1 MFFSRKDKSAVPADY
16 DMLTLQQQALLG
28 SPDATMLVVDG
39 LIVFANAAA
48 ARLVGYRS
56 ESDLKGIKF
65 ADLLAS
71 QQEGGTERSGFAA
84 DLIARYTSKG
94 HDRGNCILQR
104 LDGTQVTTRF
114 LAVRAPHQTKRVGL
128 FTLEDITQAQA
139 DKQKTEAASRALAQD
154 GTVGLVAQ
162 RLSEASKA
170 LALESNAVAAGSDK
184 ANGELERARQNAASA
199 AENAR
204 SIAHSGETLA
214 ATVANI
220 ATRLSANERLTGD
233 AVREAEQVSSIVST
247 LSEAAGKIDDVVQL
261 INNIA
266 GQTNLL
272 ALNAT
277 IEAARAG
284 EAGRGFAVVAS
295 EVKALANQTAKATED
310 IQNQISNVQ
319 SASRSSVQA
328 IGRISEIIGSI
339 SRDSHEI
346 SDAVNEQ
353 GAATS
358 SIVSG
363 IHRTLEEAQSLASS
377 LAAIGSTVGSNQQS
391 ARRLHEQT
399 SDLKLH
405 ADKLTEEVRGFG
417 AVAQARR

>member
-1 MFFSRKDKSAVPADY
+1 MFFSRKVAASQTEVSDVAN
-16 DMLTLQQQALLG
+16 LQHQALFG
-28 SPDATMLVVDG
+28 SPDATILLIDG
-39 LIVFANAAA
+39 SVAFANPAL
-48 ARLVGYRS
+48 ARLLGASSEKEFMERKLQDVLAPRQDGSVDRS
-56 ESDLKGIKF
+56 SFASDLV
-65 ADLLAS
+65 S
-71 QQEGGTERSGFAA
+71 RCM
-84 DLIARYTSKG
+84 SKG
-94 HDRGNCILQR
+94 HDRGTCLMQR
-104 LDGTQVTTRF
+104 ADGTTVTTRF
-114 LAVRAPHQTKRVGL
+114 LAVRAPHATKRVGL
-128 FTLEDITQAQA
+128 ITFEDISGSLA
-139 DKQKTEAASRALAQD
+139 DQTRTESASRALAHD
-154 GTVGLVAQ
+154 GTVGVVARQ
-162 RLSEASKA
+162 LAEASKA
-170 LALESNAVAAGSDK
+170 LAIETSNVAAGSEK
-184 ANGELERARQNAASA
+184 ANGELARASQTATSA

-204 SIAHSGETLA
+204 AIAVAGEELA
-214 ATVANI
+214 STVSSI
-220 ATRLSANERLTGD
+220 ATRLTANERITAD

-310 IQNQISNVQ
+310 IQNQIGNVQ

-346 SDAVNEQ
+346 SDAVNQQ

-358 SIVSG
+358 AIVTG
-363 IHRTLEEAQSLASS
+363 IHRTLQEAQALAD
-377 LAAIGSTVGSNQQS
+377 AIVTIGSTVGSNQQS
-391 ARRLHEQT
+391 ARRLTEQT
-399 SDLKLH
+399 NALKQH
-405 ADKLTEEVRGFG
+405 TDKLSDEVHGFSATG
-417 AVAQARR
+417 QSRR